1 MKIFTIIFIVLF
13 FNNVCYSDYIQDL
26 KKDADSGDPIA
37 QNNYGYTLIYGLDG
51 TEENDELGMEY
62 IRKAANQGQVNSMT
76 TLGWNYFTGE
86 DGVKKDFDKAVYWT
100 KKAADLGTHGMPTY
114 NLGLFYFQGLA
125 GLPQDLNQAKK
136 KWNLACKQ
144 WPNNNS
150 YSPPQEILEE
160 INTYSKNLNRKML
173 KIRDNFIA
181 CISSIES

>member
-1 MKIFTIIFIVLF
+1 MELILE
-13 FNNVCYSDYIQDL
+13 
-26 KKDADSGDPIA
+26 
-37 QNNYGYTLIYGLDG
+37 NNYGYILIYGLNG
-51 TEENDELGMEY
+51 IEENDDLGMEY
-62 IRKAANQGQVNSMT
+62 ISKAANQGQVNSMT

-86 DGVKKDFDKAVYWT
+86 DGVKKDFDKAIYWT
-100 KKAADLGTHGMPTY
+100 KKAADLGTHGIPTY

-125 GLPQDLNQAKK
+125 GLSQDLNQAKN

-181 CISSIES
+181 CISSVES

>member
-1 MKIFTIIFIVLF
+1 MKIFSIIFIVFF

-26 KKDADSGDPIA
+26 KRDADSGDPIA
-37 QNNYGYTLIYGLDG
+37 QNNYGYALITGVDG
-51 TEENDELGMEY
+51 VQENDDLGMEY
-62 IRKAANQGQVNSMT
+62 ISKAANQGQVNAMT
-76 TLGWNYFTGE
+76 TLGWNFFSGE
-86 DGVKKDFDKAVYWT
+86 DDVKKDFDKAIYWT
-100 KKAADLGTHGMPTY
+100 KKAADLGTHGVPTY

-125 GLPQDLNQAKK
+125 GLSQDLKEAKK

-150 YSPPQEILEE
+150 YSSPEEILEE

-173 KIRDNFIA
+173 KIRDDFIS

>member
-1 MKIFTIIFIVLF
+1 MKRVM
-13 FNNVCYSDYIQDL
+13 VDMSC
-26 KKDADSGDPIA
+26 
-37 QNNYGYTLIYGLDG
+37 TLLHHGH
-51 TEENDELGMEY
+51 
-62 IRKAANQGQVNSMT
+62 IR
-76 TLGWNYFTGE
+76 LL
-86 DGVKKDFDKAVYWT
+86 
-100 KKAADLGTHGMPTY
+100 KKAADLGTHVIPNY

>member
-1 MKIFTIIFIVLF
+1 MKIFSIIFIVLF
-13 FNNVCYSDYIQDL
+13 FNNVCYSDYIQDFESYV
-26 KKDADSGDPIA
+26 SGDPIA
-37 QNNYGYTLIYGLDG
+37 QTFVVRASIYGLDG

-76 TLGWNYFTGE
+76 TLGWNYFAGE

>member
-1 MKIFTIIFIVLF
+1 
-13 FNNVCYSDYIQDL
+13 
-26 KKDADSGDPIA
+26 
-37 QNNYGYTLIYGLDG
+37 
-51 TEENDELGMEY
+51 MEY
-62 IRKAANQGQVNSMT
+62 INKAANQGQVNAMT

-86 DGVKKDFDKAVYWT
+86 DGVKKDFDKAIYWT
-100 KKAADLGTHGMPTY
+100 KKAADLGTHGIPTY

-125 GLPQDLNQAKK
+125 GLSQDLNQAEN

-160 INTYSKNLNRKML
+160 INTFSKNLNRKML

-181 CISSIES
+181 CISSVES

>member
-1 MKIFTIIFIVLF
+1 MKIFSIIFIVLF

-26 KKDADSGDPIA
+26 KRDADSGDAIA
-37 QNNYGYTLIYGLDG
+37 QNNYGYALITGDG
-51 TEENDELGMEY
+51 VQENDDLGIEY
-62 IRKAANQGQVNSMT
+62 IRKAANQGQVNAMT
-76 TLGWNYFTGE
+76 TLGWNYFSGE
-86 DGVKKDFDKAVYWT
+86 DGVKKDFDKAIYWT

-125 GLPQDLNQAKK
+125 GLPQDLNQAKS

-150 YSPPQEILEE
+150 FTDPKKLLEE

-181 CISSIES
+181 CISSVES

>member
-1 MKIFTIIFIVLF
+1 MRIFSIIFIVLF

-26 KKDADSGDPIA
+26 KRDADAGDAIA
-37 QNNYGYTLIYGLDG
+37 QNNYGYALILGLDG
-51 TEENDELGMEY
+51 VQENDDLGMEY
-62 IRKAANQGQVNSMT
+62 ISKAANQGQVNAMT
-76 TLGWNYFTGE
+76 TLGWNYFTGD
-86 DGVKKDFDKAVYWT
+86 DGVKKDFDKAIYWT

-125 GLPQDLNQAKK
+125 GLPQDLNQAKN

-144 WPNNNS
+144 WPSNNN
-150 YSPPQEILEE
+150 YSPPQGILEE